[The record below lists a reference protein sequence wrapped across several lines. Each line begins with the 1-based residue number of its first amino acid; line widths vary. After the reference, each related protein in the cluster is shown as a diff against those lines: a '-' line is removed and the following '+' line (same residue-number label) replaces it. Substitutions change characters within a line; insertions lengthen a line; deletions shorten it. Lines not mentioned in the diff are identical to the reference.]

1 MLKDADD
8 QSNNF
13 SSSSSSAESS
23 HPVAAAVTA
32 ISTNFFLLSLS
43 VSFSLSTEETNH
55 GDPVGRG

>member
-13 SSSSSSAESS
+13 SSSSAESS
-23 HPVAAAVTA
+23 YPVAAAVTA